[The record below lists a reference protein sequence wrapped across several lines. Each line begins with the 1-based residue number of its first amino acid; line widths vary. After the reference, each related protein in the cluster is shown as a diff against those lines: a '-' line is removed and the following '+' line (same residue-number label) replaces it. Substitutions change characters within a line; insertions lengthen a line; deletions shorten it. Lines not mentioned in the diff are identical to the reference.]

1 LKCKHQCNDEG
12 GSIIGLLLGW
22 HMESFD
28 RSSIRHEATAK
39 PSGKLW
45 RMVAI
50 VQCIYGSKWFIL
62 GLIVLGIGL
71 RLQNYLTDFDMFLDE
86 ISVASSIL
94 PRTYRELW
102 KPLDYYQNAPIGFLI
117 AAKFF
122 THMFA
127 NTAPE
132 HSLRLYALLTAI
144 ASVPL
149 FWLLASRVLS
159 VGAVPLAVFL
169 FAVSKYLVGYS
180 SEVKQYEGDATVAV
194 FLLLI
199 SMLVYSR
206 KRSVG
211 MLLLYAVIGAL
222 GIWFS
227 QPAVFILTGIGLY
240 WSVQTLIGRRIKEF
254 VSVLPVF
261 LFWAANFVAYY
272 VFVGSKYVCN
282 DNYLKYFAKSFMP
295 WPPASYSDLCW
306 FPNILIT
313 AVEVPGG
320 FRPQV
325 AVVICFLLVAGFGVL
340 YHRQRHAFFFLLSF
354 VPLALLASGLR
365 LFPLQHRII
374 LFTVPILILGVA
386 EGTTFLT
393 HKLYKPAPC
402 AAVVLVL
409 IVALP
414 PALDVRKYPF
424 KPFSAEGVKQI
435 VEYISQHRQA
445 NDTVF
450 LYRGFDRYFKY
461 YAPRFGMSYDM
472 PDMQLVTM
480 PRKPKDLADLRDE
493 IEKLRGYQRVWLL
506 FYNMANT
513 EMVNERTLVLYYLD
527 GLGRQLDAYEQ
538 ETVSLYLYDLT
549 TEQR

>member
-1 LKCKHQCNDEG
+1 
-12 GSIIGLLLGW
+12 
-22 HMESFD
+22 
-28 RSSIRHEATAK
+28 
-39 PSGKLW
+39 
-45 RMVAI
+45 
-50 VQCIYGSKWFIL
+50 
-62 GLIVLGIGL
+62 
-71 RLQNYLTDFDMFLDE
+71 
-86 ISVASSIL
+86 
-94 PRTYRELW
+94 
-102 KPLDYYQNAPIGFLI
+102 
-117 AAKFF
+117 
-122 THMFA
+122 MFA

-159 VGAVPLAVFL
+159 VGRSSLAVFL
-169 FAVSKYLVGYS
+169 RGQQVPVGYS

-445 NDTVF
+445 NDTFCIEVSSLFQVF
-450 LYRGFDRYFKY
+450 TPPFR
-461 YAPRFGMSYDM
+461 MSYDM
-472 PDMQLVTM
+472 PTCSFDDAPQTE
-480 PRKPKDLADLRDE
+480 RSAISDE

-513 EMVNERTLVLYYLD
+513 EMVNENIGVILPRR
-527 GLGRQLDAYEQ
+527 LGAATRCVRARDVHCICM
-538 ETVSLYLYDLT
+538 T
-549 TEQR
+549 

>member
-1 LKCKHQCNDEG
+1 MMH
-12 GSIIGLLLGW
+12 
-22 HMESFD
+22 
-28 RSSIRHEATAK
+28 HEAAAK

-62 GLIVLGIGL
+62 GLIALGIGL
-71 RLQNYLTDFDMFLDE
+71 RLQNYMANFDMFIDE
-86 ISVASSIL
+86 ISVAWNVL

-117 AAKFF
+117 AAEFF

-127 NTAPE
+127 NIAPE

-144 ASVPL
+144 VSVPL

-169 FAVSKYLVGYS
+169 FAVSKYLIGYS
-180 SEVKQYEGDATVAV
+180 SEVKQYEGDVAITI
-194 FLLLI
+194 FLLLLSI
-199 SMLVYSR
+199 LVYSR

-211 MLLLYAVIGAL
+211 ILLLYAVIGAL

-254 VSVLPVF
+254 VYVLPVF
-261 LFWAANFVAYY
+261 MFWAANFVAYY

-282 DNYLKYFAKSFMP
+282 DNYLMYFAKSFMP
-295 WPPASYSDLCW
+295 WPPTSYGDLCW
-306 FPNILIT
+306 FPNILMKV
-313 AVEVPGG
+313 VEVPGG

-325 AVVICFLLVAGFGVL
+325 AVVICLLLLAGFGTL

-354 VPLALLASGLR
+354 VPLVLLASGLR

-374 LFTVPILILGVA
+374 LFVVPVMILGVS
-386 EGTTFLT
+386 EGTAFLT
-393 HKLYKPAPC
+393 KKLYKQAPC
-402 AAVVLVL
+402 AVVALVL

-414 PALDVRKYPF
+414 PALDMREYPF
-424 KPFSAEGVKQI
+424 KPISAEGVKPLI
-435 VEYISQHRQA
+435 EHISQHRQP

-461 YAPRFGMSYDM
+461 YGPRFGMSDDM
-472 PDMQLVTM
+472 PDMQFVMM
-480 PRKPKDLADLRDE
+480 PRKPKDVADLRDE
-493 IEKLRGYQRVWLL
+493 IDKLRGHRRVWLL
-506 FYNMANT
+506 FYNRANT
-513 EMVNERTLVLYYLD
+513 EMVNERTFVLYYLD
-527 GLGRQLDAYEQ
+527 GVGRQLDACEQ
-538 ETVSLYLYDLT
+538 EDVSLYLYDLA
-549 TEQR
+549 TEQ